1 MVPFESIV
9 IPLYVVVQRMGIS
22 NTYSALILPAIA
34 NGMAI
39 FLFRQFFADI
49 PTELLEAAR
58 VDGASWARVFFQF
71 LLPLSKPALV
81 SVMIMLFLF
90 NWNALFWPL
99 VAVHSSDL
107 EVVQV
112 AVTTHVAQG
121 RNSLGPTCLVQLLLL
136 VYHRCYYSCSTDDI
150 CTRNQWNWIKV
161 RCFECIKTIFNCRV
175 EQIPEMVFLPG
186 DPERVDEIS
195 RYLSN
200 VQHLGN
206 NREYRMVSGE
216 IDGTSVGVCS
226 TGMGRT
232 IHGNC
237 GGGAF

>member
-1 MVPFESIV
+1 
-9 IPLYVVVQRMGIS
+9 
-22 NTYSALILPAIA
+22 
-34 NGMAI
+34 
-39 FLFRQFFADI
+39 
-49 PTELLEAAR
+49 
-58 VDGASWARVFFQF
+58 
-71 LLPLSKPALV
+71 
-81 SVMIMLFLF
+81 
-90 NWNALFWPL
+90 
-99 VAVHSSDL
+99 
-107 EVVQV
+107 
-112 AVTTHVAQG
+112 
-121 RNSLGPTCLVQLLLL
+121 
-136 VYHRCYYSCSTDDI
+136 
-150 CTRNQWNWIKV
+150 V